1 MKKKK
6 WAAAAAA
13 LAGCLL
19 FSGCNTVALIQDLA
33 MLAQEEETEPST
45 VVSPDQR
52 YSLDIQGTW
61 REAEAGELSWDAALE
76 VANDSRDCY
85 VVLLTEAKSDFSA
98 DFTLEDYRT
107 VVLQSMEESLDGCQ
121 TVSGGPIEVGGMA
134 GEAVELTG
142 QTEVELLEDK
152 TSRIGVTYWVDFL
165 ENETDFVRVTG
176 WTTEE
181 RADANRDTVRQVM
194 RSLAY
199 AGGTEESGT
208 AV

>member
-1 MKKKK
+1 
-6 WAAAAAA
+6 
-13 LAGCLL
+13 
-19 FSGCNTVALIQDLA
+19 

-45 VVSPDQR
+45 VVSSDQR

-85 VVLLTEAKSDFSA
+85 VVLLTEAKNDFSA

-142 QTEVELLEDK
+142 QTE
-152 TSRIGVTYWVDFL
+152 G
-165 ENETDFVRVTG
+165 G
-176 WTTEE
+176 
-181 RADANRDTVRQVM
+181 A
-194 RSLAY
+194 
-199 AGGTEESGT
+199 AGG
-208 AV
+208 